1 MTTKLTKKPVT
12 KKTTVKTPATK
23 AREKKPVG
31 KSIIEAPVIV
41 EAADDFTPN
50 KNYIKPTV
58 SEVSSSNWWLDNT
71 INENWAY
78 VEKMF
83 TPEECKKIIE
93 IGESGTLAS
102 PMTYGV
108 VGDLNHSEED
118 IKKIAKIRR
127 SPIAWIRSDLQD
139 NHWIYQR
146 MAEAIKT
153 INNQFFGYELTEIQ
167 SLQFTS
173 YDVKEKGF
181 YGKHIDMMYRGTGTR
196 KLSVTIQLSDPAN
209 YEGGDLLLHTSGTPE
224 KPEKKQG
231 MGVFFP
237 GYTLHEVTPV
247 TKGKRYSLVAWVLGP
262 KFK

>member
-1 MTTKLTKKPVT
+1 MTTKLTK
-12 KKTTVKTPATK
+12 KTPATK
-23 AREKKPVG
+23 AREKKPVD
-31 KSIIEAPVIV
+31 KSIIEIPINI
-41 EAADDFTPN
+41 EFIEDFIPD
-50 KNYIKPTV
+50 KKYIKPTV
-58 SEVSSSNWWLDNT
+58 SEISSSNWWLDNNT
-71 INENWAY
+71 INENWTYA
-78 VEKMF
+78 EKLF

-102 PMTYGV
+102 SMTYGTI
-108 VGDLNHSEED
+108 GNLNHTEED
-118 IKKIAKIRR
+118 IKKVSMTRR

-146 MAEAIKT
+146 MAEAIKLV
-153 INNQFFGYELTEIQ
+153 NDQYFGYHLTEIQ

-173 YDVKEKGF
+173 YDAKEKGF
-181 YGKHIDMMYRGTGTR
+181 YGKHIDMMYRSNGTR
-196 KLSVTIQLSDPAN
+196 KLSVTVQLSDPAN

-224 KPEKKQG
+224 KPIRKQG

-237 GYTLHEVTPV
+237 SYTLHEVTPV